1 MILKFILLA
10 MIFIYLDQALSNM
23 DNEKLQRT
31 KRSIVDEMKNATF
44 KKVDVSF
51 DGVHEIAQFSS
62 FK

>member
-1 MILKFILLA
+1 
-10 MIFIYLDQALSNM
+10 MIFIYLDQAQSNM

-44 KKVDVSF
+44 KKVEVSF
-51 DGVHEIAQFSS
+51 DGVNEIAQSSS

>member
-1 MILKFILLA
+1 

-44 KKVDVSF
+44 KKVEVSF
-51 DGVHEIAQFSS
+51 DGVNEIAQSSS